1 MKKINNLINEY
12 GGITVLLLLIIIFLR
27 TCGMNTKAKNL
38 DKKIDAYY
46 VKMDSTIKSL
56 ESKVI
61 LLNKKEIIERKI
73 EGLKNE
79 KRMIQATD
87 RRIIDYQREN
97 EIDNEIKIYEKEL
110 NTYGN

>member
-1 MKKINNLINEY
+1 
-12 GGITVLLLLIIIFLR
+12 
-27 TCGMNTKAKNL
+27 MNTKAKNL

-46 VKMDSTIKSL
+46 IKMDSTIKSL